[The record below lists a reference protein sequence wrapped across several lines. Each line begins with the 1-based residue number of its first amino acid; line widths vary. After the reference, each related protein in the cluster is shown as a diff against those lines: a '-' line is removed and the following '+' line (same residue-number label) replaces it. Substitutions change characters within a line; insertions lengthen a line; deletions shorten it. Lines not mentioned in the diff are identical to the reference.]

1 MITHEVTMQ
10 YGRAKITGDLKER
23 VLQQK
28 ELDYGPKVRSYFDNV
43 VL

>member
-1 MITHEVTMQ
+1 MKEKVEETIEELE
-10 YGRAKITGDLKER
+10 DLKER